1 MERDRRLPEHGIP
14 PEPPT
19 VDSAHAAAAA
29 ALPSPRTDVGTIP
42 GFFASAERAP
52 STSGIFERGSGSSGG
67 VVERTGSTSL
77 YTPRWARGAAGAP
90 VPPSAMASAAAAA
103 TAAASASASAAAAAA
118 AAAAVPGS
126 DPTTPSGPLT
136 APLDVSFTSTNP
148 PTPLGLQQGFP
159 GFRPRDPEHDRRNLS
174 MEMPEPPPRRRTRPV
189 SSAIYPRPH
198 PVVSPGDGA
207 AHRGMGSDL
216 SGDARLWS
224 PSQHLQRGRM
234 PEAAFPS
241 YRPGDSGIL
250 RGGRRPGGPMSG
262 QFPGPGMG
270 KSGMIGQSGLIGQ
283 SGMFPPPS
291 AIPQSGSWGGT
302 APNTPSI
309 PKSNIVQK
317 SMIMCMDPTCNKCPP
332 EMHALRNRKLMAAAI
347 DEFPQPL
354 ASKDGRGGGRRGSDG
369 AGDGGGDGGGRG
381 GGGLDDFE
389 YDFDEFDF
397 EDDEEYDEETGGKRT
412 IIRCCGLPCF
422 VFTSRPAVARQ
433 APVAYA
439 GGKRRSPMLGF
450 FRFVEGLVQPVGIL
464 NPHSRFVTQL
474 EQVVHFDVHLWLL
487 YRPMV
492 PPVLS
497 LPLSV
502 PPCFPRPP
510 LPTAPLPRFV
520 AQWNK
525 WSMVACIFGCCINP
539 WFPLSCPVLFVAQ
552 WNKWFMVTCIFG
564 FCIDPWFLF
573 TLLTMFSPSKVTLC
587 LDINYPAAITLTVMR
602 SIVDL
607 MYLINIF
614 IQFRMAYFAPA
625 PSNRSYRWS
634 CLRWWYAETSQLEPG
649 DMETDTRVIA
659 MRYLKSWFLVD
670 LVSTFPIPQIFI
682 LGIVPALGKSL
693 PTAANTWIAVL
704 MPLPLCI
711 QNIFILGIV
720 PALGKSVATAAN
732 TWIAVLTLLALC
744 IQNVPRAA
752 RFFPLLAGTAPHVTG
767 FVFETAWANFLLN
780 LVFYLMASNFV
791 GGVWYI
797 LAVDVILLP
806 RAARFFP
813 LLAGTA
819 PHVTGFVFETAWA
832 NFLLNLVFYLMASKF
847 VGGVWYILA
856 VDVSACRP
864 LPSPSFSCC
873 RAVGVSASP
882 NPSCLPAAGGHGVHV
897 TDLRFSECL
906 QNVCA
911 NTKGCNPTYLYCANT
926 NAPVTTVASAD
937 LFSPQYSNTNVTTC
951 LYTPGDDKTTQSP
964 IPYGVFANAIPLT
977 ASRDVVS
984 NYLYSFFWGLQVSL
998 SVFPWFCWG
1007 LQVSLSLVLTTAIE
1021 QVSTL
1026 CGNLVPSRWDVE
1038 VLFVIVVTIIG
1049 LLLLALLIGNI
1060 SNYLQSLNRRSFE
1073 YQLQRQDIDSSFESF
1088 EYQLQGH
1095 DIDSWMQSFEYQ
1107 LQRHDID
1114 SWMQRRNLPVD
1125 LQNGRRFEAWNRQSC
1140 WAPFTCNPLD
1150 FVDFVDFVDNPLDSP
1165 SPRHRQVQA
1174 QLRLQWAA
1182 TRGVDE
1188 AELLDSFSDSIQIDL
1203 RRSLCLELLQCV
1215 SSPGVARSSYP
1226 SSQHPSPSSFPP
1238 SRPLSATSSPPTQ
1251 QSVLFCAMEP
1261 PVLDAFCARLQQQIY
1276 TAGSMIIR
1284 EGYPVTRIF
1293 FVLRGEL
1300 ESSMASPHSP
1310 SPHSPSKLFCAME
1323 PPVLDAFCARLQQQ
1337 IYTAGSMIIREGY
1350 PSKLFC
1356 AMEPPVLDAF
1366 CARLQQQIY
1375 TAGSMIIRE
1384 GYPVSRIFFV
1394 LRGELESFST
1404 FGGHTGMVDTVVLGK
1419 GDFLGEE
1426 LLVECLERLSTASG
1440 KGSGRSLTMRRCQD
1454 VSMILSLHG
1463 KGRGK
1468 GRMEGA
1474 HGDGGYSGA
1483 GQGGLSG
1490 GGASGGGVSREAVCC
1505 QREGL
1510 GAIDYHEPIS
1520 ANISQPSISAT
1531 PSLTS
1536 SANLS
1541 QPSVDVLPTAQ
1552 RSVRCLGPVE
1562 GYSLEAADV
1571 ASVCKQFAR
1580 MLCTNTIQRALNEI
1594 CYNRRTHAARTI
1606 QLAFRREEGAT
1617 LLVEPGRLTAMATV
1631 PASHVVRARGAS
1643 SVPSSRSRESTVP
1656 FFRQSAASGWRKLAA
1671 SASIAMFLLSSSPI
1685 PALAYVAAPPRTL
1698 SQDEIATVRLFK
1710 ETTPSV
1716 VNITN
1721 LGVGRDALTL
1731 DVLAVP
1737 QGSGSGFI
1745 WDEMGHIVKDVA
1757 VPQATTSPSTS
1768 FPPPHFIY
1776 LWHARTCVVVVVV
1789 GCDEDKDVAVLRINS
1804 QSLPSLHSPHHFH
1817 SFYVPSTLRHR
1828 VTLSDSSVH
1837 AAVVV
1842 GCDEDKDMAVVT
1854 LSDSSVHAAVV
1865 VGCDEDKD
1873 VAVLQIDAPQESL
1886 HPFGLDHTL
1895 TSGVISGLR
1904 REIQSA
1910 ATGRPIQGI
1919 SGIVEQII
1927 ENGRVVRPVLGI
1939 SFAPEEA
1946 VEKLGVDGVLV
1957 LDAPPSGPAGK
1968 AEAVKLGIDGVVVL
1982 DAPPSGPAGK
1992 AGLRP
1997 TSRDNYG
2004 RLVLGDIITAIDN
2017 HKVRSGTDLYRA
2029 LDDCQV
2035 GDTVRFAR
2043 PPASVRAGLQK
2054 IEKNDVFMGVYQ
2066 GSLYAELDHV
2076 DGADKMSDGY
2086 AYMAIYKKGDDYNI
2100 RYGAEAE
2107 SKEPGEP
2114 TAFTINSAAD
2124 NSLVI
2129 DLGAGQTYK
2138 NTTYELRVFKFLQKF
2153 VPYSYRFKGKWT
2165 PASSVTVAAGPLKDT
2180 VDAMIQNPKNYYAIF
2195 NTATNPAGCAKGAFD
2210 FIQPWWKRL

>member
-1 MERDRRLPEHGIP
+1 
-14 PEPPT
+14 
-19 VDSAHAAAAA
+19 
-29 ALPSPRTDVGTIP
+29 
-42 GFFASAERAP
+42 
-52 STSGIFERGSGSSGG
+52 
-67 VVERTGSTSL
+67 
-77 YTPRWARGAAGAP
+77 
-90 VPPSAMASAAAAA
+90 
-103 TAAASASASAAAAAA
+103 
-118 AAAAVPGS
+118 
-126 DPTTPSGPLT
+126 
-136 APLDVSFTSTNP
+136 
-148 PTPLGLQQGFP
+148 
-159 GFRPRDPEHDRRNLS
+159 
-174 MEMPEPPPRRRTRPV
+174 
-189 SSAIYPRPH
+189 
-198 PVVSPGDGA
+198 
-207 AHRGMGSDL
+207 
-216 SGDARLWS
+216 
-224 PSQHLQRGRM
+224 
-234 PEAAFPS
+234 
-241 YRPGDSGIL
+241 
-250 RGGRRPGGPMSG
+250 
-262 QFPGPGMG
+262 
-270 KSGMIGQSGLIGQ
+270 
-283 SGMFPPPS
+283 
-291 AIPQSGSWGGT
+291 
-302 APNTPSI
+302 
-309 PKSNIVQK
+309 
-317 SMIMCMDPTCNKCPP
+317 
-332 EMHALRNRKLMAAAI
+332 
-347 DEFPQPL
+347 
-354 ASKDGRGGGRRGSDG
+354 
-369 AGDGGGDGGGRG
+369 
-381 GGGLDDFE
+381 
-389 YDFDEFDF
+389 
-397 EDDEEYDEETGGKRT
+397 
-412 IIRCCGLPCF
+412 
-422 VFTSRPAVARQ
+422 
-433 APVAYA
+433 
-439 GGKRRSPMLGF
+439 
-450 FRFVEGLVQPVGIL
+450 
-464 NPHSRFVTQL
+464 
-474 EQVVHFDVHLWLL
+474 
-487 YRPMV
+487 
-492 PPVLS
+492 
-497 LPLSV
+497 
-502 PPCFPRPP
+502 
-510 LPTAPLPRFV
+510 
-520 AQWNK
+520 
-525 WSMVACIFGCCINP
+525 
-539 WFPLSCPVLFVAQ
+539 
-552 WNKWFMVTCIFG
+552 
-564 FCIDPWFLF
+564 
-573 TLLTMFSPSKVTLC
+573 
-587 LDINYPAAITLTVMR
+587 
-602 SIVDL
+602 
-607 MYLINIF
+607 
-614 IQFRMAYFAPA
+614 
-625 PSNRSYRWS
+625 
-634 CLRWWYAETSQLEPG
+634 
-649 DMETDTRVIA
+649 
-659 MRYLKSWFLVD
+659 
-670 LVSTFPIPQIFI
+670 
-682 LGIVPALGKSL
+682 
-693 PTAANTWIAVL
+693 
-704 MPLPLCI
+704 
-711 QNIFILGIV
+711 
-720 PALGKSVATAAN
+720 
-732 TWIAVLTLLALC
+732 
-744 IQNVPRAA
+744 
-752 RFFPLLAGTAPHVTG
+752 
-767 FVFETAWANFLLN
+767 
-780 LVFYLMASNFV
+780 
-791 GGVWYI
+791 
-797 LAVDVILLP
+797 
-806 RAARFFP
+806 
-813 LLAGTA
+813 
-819 PHVTGFVFETAWA
+819 
-832 NFLLNLVFYLMASKF
+832 
-847 VGGVWYILA
+847 
-856 VDVSACRP
+856 
-864 LPSPSFSCC
+864 
-873 RAVGVSASP
+873 P

-897 TDLRFSECL
+897 TDLVFGLCTACPIWCVAATGGGDALAAVGSAGEEGAITAEGGEGGDDVGRAKEMLVPAVPFLPLPSPAAVLLRFSECL

-911 NTKGCNPTYLYCANT
+911 NTKGCNPTYLYCSNT

-937 LFSPQYSNTNVTTC
+937 LFSPQYNNTNVTTC

-984 NYLYSFFWGLQVSL
+984 NYLYSFFWGLQ
-998 SVFPWFCWG
+998 
-1007 LQVSLSLVLTTAIE
+1007 

-1073 YQLQRQDIDSSFESF
+1073 YQLQR
-1088 EYQLQGH
+1088 
-1095 DIDSWMQSFEYQ
+1095 
-1107 LQRHDID
+1107 HDID

-1125 LQNGRRFEAWNRQSC
+1125 LQK
-1140 WAPFTCNPLD
+1140 
-1150 FVDFVDFVDNPLDSP
+1150 
-1165 SPRHRQVQA
+1165 QVQA

-1203 RRSLCLELLQCV
+1203 RRSLCLELLQC
-1215 SSPGVARSSYP
+1215 
-1226 SSQHPSPSSFPP
+1226 
-1238 SRPLSATSSPPTQ
+1238 
-1251 QSVLFCAMEP
+1251 
-1261 PVLDAFCARLQQQIY
+1261 
-1276 TAGSMIIR
+1276 
-1284 EGYPVTRIF
+1284 
-1293 FVLRGEL
+1293 
-1300 ESSMASPHSP
+1300 
-1310 SPHSPSKLFCAME
+1310 
-1323 PPVLDAFCARLQQQ
+1323 
-1337 IYTAGSMIIREGY
+1337 
-1350 PSKLFC
+1350 SKLFC

-1440 KGSGRSLTMRRCQD
+1440 KGSGRSLTMRR
-1454 VSMILSLHG
+1454 
-1463 KGRGK
+1463 
-1468 GRMEGA
+1468 
-1474 HGDGGYSGA
+1474 
-1483 GQGGLSG
+1483 
-1490 GGASGGGVSREAVCC
+1490 
-1505 QREGL
+1505 
-1510 GAIDYHEPIS
+1510 
-1520 ANISQPSISAT
+1520 SISAT

-1606 QLAFRREEGAT
+1606 QLAFRRYLRRKLG
-1617 LLVEPGRLTAMATV
+1617 LSVEDVFKAVRNRRMAAVLNKAQEIRANSALNGTAAAAAALAVAAAGSASMAASGR
-1631 PASHVVRARGAS
+1631 SSDSEKARGGEEKGEKGEGK
-1643 SVPSSRSRESTVP
+1643 ESTVP
-1656 FFRQSAASGWRKLAA
+1656 FFRQSAASDWRKLAA
-1671 SASIAMFLLSSSPI
+1671 SASIAMFLFSSSPI

-1745 WDEMGHIVKDVA
+1745 WDEMGHIVTNYHVIANAAD
-1757 VPQATTSPSTS
+1757 
-1768 FPPPHFIY
+1768 
-1776 LWHARTCVVVVVV
+1776 
-1789 GCDEDKDVAVLRINS
+1789 LR
-1804 QSLPSLHSPHHFH
+1804 
-1817 SFYVPSTLRHR
+1817 
-1828 VTLSDSSVH
+1828 
-1837 AAVVV
+1837 
-1842 GCDEDKDMAVVT
+1842 VT

-1873 VAVLQIDAPQESL
+1873 VAVLRIDAPQESL
-1886 HPFGLDHTL
+1886 HPVTIGSSSDLMVGQRVFAIGNPFGLDHTL

-1910 ATGRPIQGI
+1910 ATGRPIQGVIQTDAAINPGNSGGPLLDSSGSLIGINTAIYSPSGASSGVGFAIPADSI

-1946 VEKLGVDGVLV
+1946 VEKLGVDGVL
-1957 LDAPPSGPAGK
+1957 
-1968 AEAVKLGIDGVVVL
+1968 VL

-2180 VDAMIQNPKNYYAIF
+2180 VDAMIQNPKNYYTIF